1 MDGAAQMAAPQSD
14 PRFPE
19 THWSIVLA
27 AQGGSAVARRALG
40 KLCAAYWYPLYAYAR
55 RRGLAP
61 EHAADV
67 TQDFFLRLIE
77 RNSLG
82 NADPARG
89 RFRTFLAIRPWITL
103 PLLASNSRRRSREFN
118 P

>member
-1 MDGAAQMAAPQSD
+1 MNAPEQFQ
-14 PRFPE
+14 PTR
-19 THWSIVLA
+19 WSLVVLA
-27 AQGGSAVARRALG
+27 ARGDAPGAAAALEE
-40 KLCAAYWYPLYAYAR
+40 LCRAYWYPLYVFAR

-89 RFRTFLAIRPWITL
+89 RFRTFLLGAMSHVIDDD
-103 PLLASNSRRRSREFN
+103 ARRAGAQKRGGGGEPVSSC
-118 P
+118 